1 MFSIITEVPP
11 PPPLQMPAI
20 PYFPEF
26 CFSTDSR
33 DKTILEPDILHY
45 NFSYPTGWPKATA
58 PPFTLIFSIP
68 MSKSFIFASTVTA
81 KASLI
86 SWKSMLLILR
96 LFIVAHTLLFAG
108 PWQRISPGQCRSR
121 QAPLQHRHMRQLSP
135 KELAC
140 ASSRLPQRLKLC
152 SSRRR

>member
-96 LFIVAHTLLFAG
+96 LFIVALI
-108 PWQRISPGQCRSR
+108 PSS
-121 QAPLQHRHMRQLSP
+121 LQGLGSGFRRGNA
-135 KELAC
+135 EVD
-140 ASSRLPQRLKLC
+140 RLHF
-152 SSRRR
+152 SIGI